1 MSLPPPIPVDPAML
15 VDQPHPDSDI
25 DSDYEYEYHPT
36 ETETVYLT
44 LDLTSLHGPLRPPR
58 RRQPSATAASSASAT
73 ATNISDEPDA
83 AEFTHV
89 ESPSD
94 GLQILGLHTPNPII
108 SYQNQI
114 FSGTW
119 ADQLGTD
126 LIFAR
131 PDEGGRGGAE
141 EQPGETAPHDPYGT
155 HRTEQSDTPLRHG
168 HTYDLLAAPSIKILG
183 RKANLISA
191 SQSSAVAT
199 TAVAAAAAASGSD
212 EGGYRSPGQSDYPRA
227 GLTPTVSTTG
237 IIRAPN
243 HPASNQMRFLERLAS
258 LKRSKG
264 ETDTVRTVF
273 STKRIQSD
281 HASSMGGR
289 ALGWARTDEQ
299 LAEIQRLNELALQGD
314 AAAMAEL
321 EALYTR
327 LGEDVEREVGSD
339 DDDDDD
345 GDGDGDDNGNVNDI
359 EMGGMEGEPEVTGE
373 DPTRDPNH
381 DQYLDPE
388 ELLSQARRE
397 SQQPQS

>member
-15 VDQPHPDSDI
+15 VDQPHPDFDI

-131 PDEGGRGGAE
+131 PDEGGGGGAE
-141 EQPGETAPHDPYGT
+141 EQPGETAPYDPYGT
-155 HRTEQSDTPLRHG
+155 HRTEQPDTPLRHG
-168 HTYDLLAAPSIKILG
+168 HTYDLLAAPSIKIIG

-191 SQSSAVAT
+191 SQSSA
-199 TAVAAAAAASGSD
+199 
-212 EGGYRSPGQSDYPRA
+212 SDYPPA
-227 GLTPTVSTTG
+227 GLTPPVSTTG

-314 AAAMAEL
+314 AVAMAEL

-327 LGEDVEREVGSD
+327 L
-339 DDDDDD
+339 
-345 GDGDGDDNGNVNDI
+345 
-359 EMGGMEGEPEVTGE
+359 
-373 DPTRDPNH
+373 
-381 DQYLDPE
+381 
-388 ELLSQARRE
+388 
-397 SQQPQS
+397 